1 MSDYNLDSTGT
12 HEFESIVQ
20 ALATN
25 IIDNGSVTL
34 GDGPDGGR
42 ELTFDG
48 KMGNAPKPFQL

>member
-1 MSDYNLDSTGT
+1 MSDYNLDSTRT

-42 ELTFDG
+42 ELTFEG

>member
-1 MSDYNLDSTGT
+1 MSDYNLDSTRT

-25 IIDNGSVTL
+25 IIDNGGVTL